1 MPNAKSSDKGT
12 SYRWSRVS
20 ECSGE
25 RQGSAELRRAEV
37 GRGGGWERESIVGCD
52 GKKKNER
59 PVDGALSRIL

>member
-1 MPNAKSSDKGT
+1 MLNAKSGDKGT

-37 GRGGGWERESIVGCD
+37 GRRGWGRESIVGCD
-52 GKKKNER
+52 GKKKKNER